1 MDNNNAD
8 DWEEQM
14 LKDMAKMFSEMGMPI
29 DIEILRNMLS
39 QVREQFQKLGID
51 PEKLSNQDMK
61 IDINGDSEEFRRTM
75 ESMLNGSDGLSEL
88 FRNMGVNVQVNN
100 PTPVVDAELSQQE
113 DIEEELT
120 VDIYIHEDR
129 MYATVDLSRQLDII
143 ESDLEINLIDS
154 GRVFQLMKTTQL
166 RPFKKFD
173 LPNSASQIVEWSL
186 NNGILEFE
194 DFFYFDN
201 FSINS
206 SGNCFCKYIYNFC

>member
-113 DIEEELT
+113 DVEEELT
-120 VDIYIHEDR
+120 VDIYVHEDR

-154 GRVFQLMKTTQL
+154 GRVFQLMKTPQL

-186 NNGILEFE
+186 NNGIL
-194 DFFYFDN
+194 DVVFDIRN
-201 FSINS
+201 N
-206 SGNCFCKYIYNFC
+206 N

>member
-113 DIEEELT
+113 DIEEELS
-120 VDIYIHEDR
+120 VDIYVHEDR

-143 ESDLEINLIDS
+143 ESELEINLIDS

-186 NNGILEFE
+186 NNGIL
-194 DFFYFDN
+194 DVVFDIRN
-201 FSINS
+201 ND
-206 SGNCFCKYIYNFC
+206 

>member
-1 MDNNNAD
+1 MDNNNTD
-8 DWEEQM
+8 NWEEQM
-14 LKDMAKMFSEMGMPI
+14 LKNMAKMFSEMGMPI
-29 DIEILRNMLS
+29 DIGILRNMLS

-75 ESMLNGSDGLSEL
+75 ESMLNGSDGLSDL

-113 DIEEELT
+113 DIEEELS
-120 VDIYIHEDR
+120 VDIYVHEDR
-129 MYATVDLSRQLDII
+129 MYATVDLSRRLDII
-143 ESDLEINLIDS
+143 ESELEINLIDS

-186 NNGILEFE
+186 NNGIL
-194 DFFYFDN
+194 DVVFDIRN
-201 FSINS
+201 N
-206 SGNCFCKYIYNFC
+206 N

>member
-1 MDNNNAD
+1 MDNNNTD
-8 DWEEQM
+8 NWEEQM

-29 DIEILRNMLS
+29 DIGILRNMLS

-75 ESMLNGSDGLSEL
+75 ESMLNGSDGLSDL

-113 DIEEELT
+113 DIEEELS
-120 VDIYIHEDR
+120 VDIYVHEDR

-143 ESDLEINLIDS
+143 ESELEINLIDS

-186 NNGILEFE
+186 NNGIL
-194 DFFYFDN
+194 DVVFDIRN
-201 FSINS
+201 N
-206 SGNCFCKYIYNFC
+206 N

>member
-173 LPNSASQIVEWSL
+173 LPKSASQIVEWSL
-186 NNGILEFE
+186 NNGIL
-194 DFFYFDN
+194 DVVFDIRN
-201 FSINS
+201 N
-206 SGNCFCKYIYNFC
+206 N

>member
-1 MDNNNAD
+1 MDENTKD
-8 DWEEQM
+8 EWEEQM

-113 DIEEELT
+113 DVEEELT
-120 VDIYIHEDR
+120 VDIYVHEDR

-186 NNGILEFE
+186 NNGIL
-194 DFFYFDN
+194 DVVFDIRN
-201 FSINS
+201 N
-206 SGNCFCKYIYNFC
+206 N

>member
-1 MDNNNAD
+1 MDNNNTD
-8 DWEEQM
+8 NWEEQM

-29 DIEILRNMLS
+29 DIGILRNMLS

-75 ESMLNGSDGLSEL
+75 ESMLNGSDGLSDL

-113 DIEEELT
+113 DIEEELS
-120 VDIYIHEDR
+120 VDIYVHEDR
-129 MYATVDLSRQLDII
+129 MYATVDLSRRLDII
-143 ESDLEINLIDS
+143 ESELEINLIDS

-186 NNGILEFE
+186 NNGIL
-194 DFFYFDN
+194 DVVFDIRN
-201 FSINS
+201 N
-206 SGNCFCKYIYNFC
+206 N